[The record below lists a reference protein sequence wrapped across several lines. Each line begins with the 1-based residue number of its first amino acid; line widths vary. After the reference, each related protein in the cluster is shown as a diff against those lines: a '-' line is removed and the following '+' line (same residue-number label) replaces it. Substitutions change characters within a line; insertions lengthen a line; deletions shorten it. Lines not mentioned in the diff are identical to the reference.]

1 MQKMEVQRVIPRLLD
16 APLLGFDIKGMIT
29 QLKQEGT
36 WKKEE
41 RNAITLVKGPNLR
54 IVLILA
60 HAFSS
65 IPDYQVFN
73 PITVHVIE
81 GRLRIQSHS
90 DSLELSKGQML
101 TLQPGV
107 RHSIQSVEDT
117 AFLLT
122 LATGEVH
129 PAVDFAY

>member
-1 MQKMEVQRVIPRLLD
+1 MQTMEAQRVIPRSLD
-16 APLLGFDIKGMIT
+16 APLLGFDFKSMIT
-29 QLKQEGT
+29 HLKQEGT
-36 WKKEE
+36 WKKEG
-41 RNAITLVKGPNLR
+41 RNAITLVKGPKLR

-65 IPDYQVFN
+65 IPDYRVFD
-73 PITVHVIE
+73 PITVQVVE
-81 GRLRIQSHS
+81 GRLRIQSNG
-90 DSLELSKGQML
+90 DSLELENGQML

-107 RHSIQSVEDT
+107 RHGIQSIEDT

-122 LATGEVH
+122 LATGQAH